1 MNVVQTY
8 AVTSNVYVSCVL
20 RQAAIMM
27 RLVDVSRLDAMMLT
41 HIAALRKALAT
52 LS

>member
-1 MNVVQTY
+1 MNVVPTY
-8 AVTSNVYVSCVL
+8 VVTSNVYVSCVL
-20 RQAAIMM
+20 RQAAIMPK
-27 RLVDVSRLDAMMLT
+27 LVDFSRLDAMMLT